1 MVVRSMLFG
10 RVLHGMS
17 TYRELPPLT
26 DELNNAGVPLSTKVC
41 GYFSWFPASLKRG
54 NRPGSSMAAYDLLD
68 FIVSNSRKSPE
79 KLPNLGEQ
87 SITSFWEP

>member
-17 TYRELPPLT
+17 TYRELPPIT
-26 DELNNAGVPLSTKVC
+26 DEFNNAAVPLSTKVC
-41 GYFSWFPASLKRG
+41 GYFSWSPASLKRANG
-54 NRPGSSMAAYDLLD
+54 PGSSMAAYNLLGV
-68 FIVSNSRKSPE
+68 IVSKSRKSPE